1 MWWLQV
7 RSARSGIL
15 FLVLSIAYQY
25 YVDIYR
31 YNNDLCFHVSLYNA
45 SSICTTS
52 YINWFPN
59 PAHRHFT
66 ARQKRSFLICHL
78 QNRALIITS
87 DPIDVSY
94 TTNYELCGFLRISK
108 ESLQLK
114 KKLIWTILKLDI
126 ISFTRQQT
134 KKIFESL
141 IAILSASTH
150 SLVTSVTLTQ

>member
-1 MWWLQV
+1 MWLLQV

-31 YNNDLCFHVSLYNA
+31 YNNDLCFHVSLCNA

-59 PAHRHFT
+59 HCSPPF
-66 ARQKRSFLICHL
+66 ARRKRSFLICHL

-87 DPIDVSY
+87 EPIDVSY
-94 TTNYELCGFLRISK
+94 TTNDELCGFLRISK
-108 ESLQLK
+108 ERLQLK
-114 KKLIWTILKLDI
+114 KKINLNHFKVGYNFFYET
-126 ISFTRQQT
+126 TN
-134 KKIFESL
+134 
-141 IAILSASTH
+141 
-150 SLVTSVTLTQ
+150 